1 MEIKNKIISTY
12 IHDNNLKLEDLINDY
27 SNYVYTIIR
36 KSSINL
42 SDEDTDE
49 IVSDVFFTIW
59 RNIEK
64 LDYSKNIS
72 PYISGITKNLI
83 KKKVR
88 KTKINSNID
97 DYDEMLV
104 DLSSIELCCI
114 ENEKRRIITNE
125 IKKLKKYDKEIFLKY
140 YYEDTSIKDIA
151 EIYNISQSKVK
162 VKLFRIRKKIK
173 KILKERGY
181 DLDEE

>member
-1 MEIKNKIISTY
+1 MEIKNRIISTY

-49 IVSDVFFTIW
+49 IVSDVFLTIW

-88 KTKINSNID
+88 KIKINSNID

-114 ENEKRRIITNE
+114 ENEKR
-125 IKKLKKYDKEIFLKY
+125 K
-140 YYEDTSIKDIA
+140 
-151 EIYNISQSKVK
+151 
-162 VKLFRIRKKIK
+162 IR
-173 KILKERGY
+173 EN
-181 DLDEE
+181 